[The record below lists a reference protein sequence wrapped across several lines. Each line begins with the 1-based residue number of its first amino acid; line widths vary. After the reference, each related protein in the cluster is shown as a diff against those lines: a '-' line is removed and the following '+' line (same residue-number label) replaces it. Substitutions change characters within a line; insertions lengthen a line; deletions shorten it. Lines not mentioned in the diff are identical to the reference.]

1 MINPTSWVD
10 VDLDAISDNVRN
22 IKKYLSSTRLLAV
35 VKANAYG
42 HGLYPIACCAVESG
56 ADYLGVS
63 SLEEGIFL
71 RKKGIS
77 QPVLV
82 FNTILPEQAADVL
95 SYDLTATVCSFDVVQ
110 ALDEAAARQNKK
122 ATVHLKI
129 DTGFGR
135 FGVLPEHAV
144 EMIRVT
150 TLNFKNIYIEGLYTH
165 FSMAANEKITRSQFN
180 LFLSLIKTL
189 KDQGYEIPLKHACNS
204 TAVLNYPD
212 MHLDMVRIGN
222 LIYGLVPSKDLKIT
236 NPSKIYSKI
245 ILLKNLPKGHYVGYG
260 NKYKTK
266 RSTTIAIVPF
276 GYFEG
281 LEVFVSQPN
290 GIWDG
295 IKNFIKQILA
305 KFGINS
311 SSRKVNIHGVSCN
324 ILGKISMQN
333 CIVDVTDIKDNVFV
347 GDVVEFNAR
356 RVNLSQSITRIYH
369 RAGQVLLENDI
380 IFTENRSNLAPTAS
394 QRREINW
401 IGQ

>member
-10 VDLDAISDNVRN
+10 VDLDKISDNVKN
-22 IKKYLSSTRLLAV
+22 IKKYLGSTRLMAV

-56 ADYLGVS
+56 ADFLGVS

-95 SYDLTATVCSFDVVQ
+95 AYDLTATVCSLDVVQ

-122 ATVHLKI
+122 ATVHVKV

-135 FGVLPEHAV
+135 FGALPEHAA
-144 EMIRVT
+144 EMIRVI

-165 FSMAANEKITRSQFN
+165 FSMAANEMITRRQFKI
-180 LFLSLIKTL
+180 FLSLIKTL
-189 KDQGYEIPLKHACNS
+189 KEQGFEIPLKHVCNS
-204 TAVLNYPD
+204 IAALNYSD

-222 LIYGLVPSKDLKIT
+222 LIYGLVPSKDIVIT
-236 NPSKIYSKI
+236 NPSKICSRI
-245 ILLKNLPKGHYVGYG
+245 IFLKNLPKGHYVGYG
-260 NKYKTK
+260 NRYKTK
-266 RSTTIAIVPF
+266 RPTTIAVVPF
-276 GYFEG
+276 GYYDG

-290 GIWDG
+290 GFWDG
-295 IKNFIKQILA
+295 IKICIKQILS
-305 KFGINS
+305 KFGING
-311 SSRKVNIHGVSCN
+311 SSRKVRIHGVSCN

-333 CIVDVTDIKDNVFV
+333 CIVDVTEIKNNIFV
-347 GDVVEFNAR
+347 GDVVELNAR
-356 RVNLSQSITRIYH
+356 RVNLAHSIARIYH
-369 RAGQVLLENDI
+369 RAGQVFSENDTI
-380 IFTENRSNLAPTAS
+380 ITENSSNSAPPAS
-394 QRREINW
+394 QRRETS
-401 IGQ
+401 IG